1 MERKFYIVDEQ
12 DAGTRLDVFLSKK
25 TGKTRSAIGQLI
37 TRGNALVNGTP
48 RKAGYRLK
56 AGENVIIELPEEP
69 RTDALIPEPIPLE
82 VLYRDQDIIVL
93 NKPAGLVMY
102 PAAGHPVGT
111 LMNGI
116 AHLTDRLATVGG
128 PLRPGVVHRLDKD
141 TSGVVVVALSDR
153 AYYPLVEQFK
163 ERTIEREYLVL
174 VHGEMKEKSGNIAM
188 AIGRARHDRKKM
200 STRTN
205 RPREAVTHWEVIEGF
220 GAATLLRAKL
230 ATGRTHQIRVHFSAT
245 GHPVL
250 GDRTYGR
257 KTALK
262 LGSGTLRIPRQM
274 LHAHIL
280 GIRHPVTNR
289 ELRFSV
295 PMPDDMKRVVDAL
308 KRTIKGESR

>member
-1 MERKFYIVDEQ
+1 MGRKSYIVTDQ
-12 DAGTRLDVFLSKK
+12 GAGTRLDIFLSKE
-25 TGKTRSAIGQLI
+25 TGRTRSAIGQLI
-37 TRGNALVNGTP
+37 ARGNATVNGIN

-56 AGENVIIELPEEP
+56 PGERVILELPEEP
-69 RTDALIPEPIPLE
+69 QTNTLIPEPIPLD
-82 VLYRDQDIIVL
+82 VLYRDNDIIVI
-93 NKPAGLVMY
+93 NKPAGIVMY
-102 PAAGHPVGT
+102 PAAGHPTGT

-116 AHLTDRLATVGG
+116 THLTNKLATVGG

-153 AYYPLVEQFK
+153 AYYYLVEQFR

-174 VHGEMKEKSGNIAM
+174 VHGQMKGKSGKIAM

-200 STRTN
+200 STRTS
-205 RPREAVTHWEVIEGF
+205 RPKEAVTYWELVEEF
-220 GAATLLRAKL
+220 ETATLLRAKL

-257 KTALK
+257 KTVLK
-262 LGSGTLRIPRQM
+262 LGGKTLRIPRQM
-274 LHAHIL
+274 LHAHLL
-280 GIRHPVTNR
+280 GIRHPVTGKA
-289 ELRFSV
+289 LRFSV
-295 PMPDDMKRVVDAL
+295 PLPDDMKRVIDEL